1 MPTITAVNLNNRIQ
15 AMDVMRGVAV
25 LGIILMNIPG
35 FSTHEFFLFWHDAL
49 KGEVTTNGIIF
60 KTSTALFDGKM
71 RGLFTLLFGAG
82 LMLFIENKNDN
93 SLRVADLYFKR
104 MTWLLFFGLVDA
116 YVLLW
121 GGDVLYEYAMCGI
134 FAFAFRSMKPR
145 NLLLMSLIILSIT
158 IYVSGSPFLDRKE
171 VYSEYKV
178 SEKLVK
184 ENKSLTEDQ
193 QAAYDGF
200 KETLGTFLPFSKSH
214 IHNVTESI
222 YNREIKMKSDYAT
235 IFSKNAEEVIPYHT
249 QEFFMAMWESF
260 ATILLGMAL
269 FKFGFFQ
276 GKINVSVYRGFVFI
290 GIPLGIMLCGISV
303 LNMVYSQ
310 SELIQA
316 LENRIFSVNHIGGLG
331 RIILTVS
338 YASAILLLC
347 RVNWLKTFLSLFA
360 NVGRMALTNY
370 IMQTVLC
377 SFYFF
382 GFGLGHYGDYDAKG
396 LLLFVVCIW
405 IIQITYSTIY
415 LRFFKMG
422 PLEWLWKR
430 LTYGKDFDKNV
441 SLE

>member
-1 MPTITAVNLNNRIQ
+1 MSIITAVNLNNRIQ

-25 LGIILMNIPG
+25 LGILLMNIPG

-49 KGEVTTNGIIF
+49 KGEATANGIIF
-60 KTSTALFDGKM
+60 KTSMILFDGKM

-93 SLRVADLYFKR
+93 SLQVADLYFKR

-134 FAFAFRSMKPR
+134 FAFAFRTMKPR
-145 NLLLMSLIILSIT
+145 NLLFMSLLILSVT
-158 IYVSGSPFLDRKE
+158 IYVSGSPFLDRKDT
-171 VYSEYKV
+171 YLEYKAA
-178 SEKLVK
+178 EKLLN
-184 ENKSLTEDQ
+184 ENKVISEEQRT
-193 QAAYDGF
+193 AYDGF
-200 KETLGTFLPFSKSH
+200 KETLGGFLPFSKNH

-222 YNREIKMKSDYAT
+222 YEREIKMKSDYSNL
-235 IFSKNAEEVIPYHT
+235 FLKNAEELVPYHT

-276 GKINVSVYRGFVFI
+276 GRIHVNVYRGLVFI
-290 GIPLGIMLCGISV
+290 GIPIGIILCGMSA
-303 LNMVYSQ
+303 LNMVYTQ
-310 SELIQA
+310 SELIHA
-316 LENRIFSVNHIGGLG
+316 LETRIFSINHVGGVG
-331 RIILTVS
+331 RIVLTVS

-347 RVNWLKTFLSLFA
+347 RVNWLKSFLALFA

-370 IMQTVLC
+370 IMQTILC
-377 SFYFF
+377 SLYFF
-382 GFGLGHYGDYDAKG
+382 GFGLNHYGEYDTKG

-430 LTYGKDFDKNV
+430 LTYGKGFND
-441 SLE
+441 